1 MILPRVHLNGTD
13 RTTLLDQNLE
23 ALEAVRGAIA
33 ALSRA
38 EPNGRD
44 YYMLGDGAVQAA
56 MFAHVSRL
64 QELERIS
71 RDLQQLVEHLER

>member
-33 ALSRA
+33 ALERA
-38 EPNGRD
+38 QPHSRD

-56 MFAHVSRL
+56 IFAHVSRL

-71 RDLQQLVEHLER
+71 RDLQQLVDHLEK